1 MPKWISKSVSVEVK
15 NPDGSTS
22 KPGVVAW
29 LPANDAAK
37 AHKNIEKAVQLGVYK
52 PSEPN
57 ERENMEKKLK
67 ERQIEDL
74 KRKGLVPRA

>member
-1 MPKWISKSVSVEVK
+1 MPKFISKCVNVEVK

-22 KPGVVAW
+22 KPGVTAW
-29 LPANDAAK
+29 IPVNDAAK
-37 AHKNIEKAVQLGVYK
+37 ASKVLDKAIQLGIYK
-52 PSEPN
+52 PSDPN

-74 KRKGLVPRA
+74 KRKGMIPRT